1 MLAPQGAVQ
10 ATKGNDMTAKTTAPA
25 AAAAPVEGAYGIAA
39 LVEATGAQAKDVRR
53 WLRAQV
59 RHIGAGETLPGKGG
73 RYAFTSAQ
81 VSALAS
87 AYAASKARKGTT
99 ASAEALTASLLAS
112 AGAGIAA
119 HGEARA

>member
-1 MLAPQGAVQ
+1 MTSKTSNAQ
-10 ATKGNDMTAKTTAPA
+10 AQASDET
-25 AAAAPVEGAYGIAA
+25 GAYGIQA

-53 WLRAQV
+53 WLRSQV
-59 RHIGAGETLPGKGG
+59 RHIGAGDTLPGKGG

>member
-1 MLAPQGAVQ
+1 MAQ
-10 ATKGNDMTAKTTAPA
+10 NKTTAPA
-25 AAAAPVEGAYGIAA
+25 VADAPEGAYGIQA
-39 LVEATGAQAKDVRR
+39 LVEATGAPAKDVRR

-59 RHIGAGETLPGKGG
+59 RHIGAGDTLPGKGG

-87 AYAASKARKGTT
+87 AYAQAKARKGTT
-99 ASAEALTASLLAS
+99 ASAEALTASLIAQAS
-112 AGAGIAA
+112 AGVAA